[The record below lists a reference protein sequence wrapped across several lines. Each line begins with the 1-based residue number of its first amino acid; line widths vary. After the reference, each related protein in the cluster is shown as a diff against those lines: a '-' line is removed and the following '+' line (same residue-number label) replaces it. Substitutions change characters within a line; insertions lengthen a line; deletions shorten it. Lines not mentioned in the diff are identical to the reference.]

1 MQLELSPSSET
12 TAESTAPQAATSLPG
27 LASIWRRVVAWT
39 IDMLIFI
46 IAAHLLAI
54 LYPYFF
60 YILGPYG
67 RLFGFSVLVLHF
79 GLLNS
84 RIGGGQPEGKR
95 LLKIAVRDRNNQP
108 VGVGRSFMRISII
121 LLPMLF
127 LDWRFPLDQNVLVLW
142 IGALII
148 IAVTGALIYTMIF
161 NRQARQGLH
170 DMLLDTYVVHLP
182 SKDRRT
188 LSQTTSPT
196 ENMVEPYP
204 KTARVHWI
212 VCGVWLGIVVAGL
225 LVLRFT
231 RPTPVPEIPPNQHT
245 ILQETL
251 QNDVRFFSFKI
262 VEDQSRNELL
272 VSAWHNGYLSE
283 SEGEEVVESLS
294 ITLLETMENFNQYD
308 RIQIKIMTGFDL
320 GFARRDETFEL
331 VMYPKWIEVL
341 ETD

>member
-12 TAESTAPQAATSLPG
+12 TSKPTAPQAVTSLPG
-27 LASIWRRVVAWT
+27 LASIWRRVVSWT

-95 LLKIAVRDRNNQP
+95 LMKIAVRDRNNQP
-108 VGVGRSFMRISII
+108 IGVVRSFMRISII

-127 LDWRFPLDQNVLVLW
+127 YDSLFPVDRNTIIGW
-142 IGALII
+142 IGALIYYY
-148 IAVTGALIYTMIF
+148 VYGALIYTMVF
-161 NRQARQGLH
+161 NRNARQGLH
-170 DMLLDTYVVHLP
+170 DMLLDTYVIHLP
-182 SKDRRT
+182 SKDRKT
-188 LSQTTSPT
+188 PSQATSLP
-196 ENMVEPYP
+196 NHLDEPYP

-212 VCGVWLGIVVAGL
+212 VSGAWLGIVVAGL
-225 LVLRFT
+225 LLFMFIAVSD
-231 RPTPVPEIPPNQHT
+231 VSPNQHEN
-245 ILQETL
+245 LNETL
-251 QNDVRFFSFKI
+251 QNDARFFSFKV

-272 VSAWHNGYLSE
+272 VSAWHKGYLSE
-283 SEGEEVVESLS
+283 SEGEEMAGSLME
-294 ITLLETMENFNQYD
+294 TVFENLEYAGEYARV
-308 RIQIKIMTGFDL
+308 RIVIMTGFDL
-320 GFARRDETFEL
+320 GFARRHESFEH
-331 VMYPKWIEVL
+331 EVL
-341 ETD
+341 LDVRKQ